1 MSQDT
6 LNRLA
11 AIEQLLNELKS
22 DIKNQQ
28 PVQATTA
35 TKPAEVAT
43 QIKAEVKKPTPKT
56 PSTTTVPFS
65 FEFFPAKTDEGQDKL
80 LSVFDELNALNPKY
94 FSVTYGAGGSTR
106 ERTLGIVEALIKKG
120 DTPIAPHMSC
130 IGDTKAQIGELL
142 DFYKELGV
150 DRVVA
155 LRGDLPSG
163 QVGYGELPYALD
175 LVKYIRE
182 HSGNHFAIKVA
193 AYPEMHPQAKNF
205 EADIDNL
212 VAKYHAGAN
221 EAITQFFYNPDSYL
235 FLRDRLAKKGVH
247 QDDFPIIAGIMPIT
261 NASNLIRFADGC
273 GADVPR
279 YIRKQ
284 LADYG
289 DDKKSIRQFGFDI
302 VHQLC
307 ERLISEGVPS
317 LHFYSMNQTE
327 PNKALVE
334 SLGLI

>member
-1 MSQDT
+1 MKAKTQE
-6 LNRLA
+6 RLS
-11 AIEQLLNELKS
+11 AIEKLLHELKT
-22 DIKNQQ
+22 DIH
-28 PVQATTA
+28 
-35 TKPAEVAT
+35 EVAT
-43 QIKAEVKKPTPKT
+43 HSASERTA
-56 PSTTTVPFS
+56 TTKVPFS
-65 FEFFPAKTDEGQDKL
+65 FEFFPTKTDEGQGKL
-80 LSVFDELNALNPKY
+80 LGVFDELNALNPKY

-106 ERTLGIVEALIKKG
+106 QRTLGIVEALIKKG
-120 DTPIAPHMSC
+120 NTPIAPHMSC

-142 DFYKELGV
+142 DFYKTLGV

-182 HSGNHFAIKVA
+182 HSGEHFAIKVA

-247 QDDFPIIAGIMPIT
+247 QDNFPIIAGIMPIT

-334 SLGLI
+334 SLGLV